1 MRDDRRGL
9 SPIRGFTVI
18 ELLAV
23 VAIIAALATIA
34 IPQVQNSLDRANV
47 ARAIGDIH
55 TIQTE
60 LDGQDTLPDNLSTI
74 GRSGMLDPWGNAYVY
89 LKFPQQ
95 AHGHPQGARKDRF
108 LVPINSLYDL
118 YSMGKDGSSV
128 AALTAKASQDDVLRA
143 NDGAFIGLASQF

>member
-1 MRDDRRGL
+1 VHNGRRGQT
-9 SPIRGFTVI
+9 PIRGFTVI

-23 VAIIAALATIA
+23 MAIIAALATIA
-34 IPQVQNSLDRANV
+34 IPQIQGSFDRANV

-60 LDGQDTLPDNLSTI
+60 LDGQDSLPDDLSTI
-74 GRSGMLDPWGNAYVY
+74 GRAGMLDPWGNAYVY
-89 LKFPQQ
+89 LKFPNVV
-95 AHGHPQGARKDRF
+95 HGHPQGARKDRF

-143 NDGAFIGLASQF
+143 NDGAFIGLASRF